1 MQDAGEEQALGCDKV
16 VSDYSNNSGLTLD
29 LPEVVSH
36 EQESRRYQF
45 VP

>member
-1 MQDAGEEQALGCDKV
+1 MQEQEQALGRDKV
-16 VSDYSNNSGLTLD
+16 VSDYSNNSGLALG
-29 LPEVVSH
+29 LPEVDSH